1 MGGSRSQ
8 FGSSRCGLKEGSGS
22 SALASS
28 RRNPLASKMPS
39 SEELEAL
46 KQNMY
51 PCMACFCAE
60 QSCTGD
66 FMPLCF
72 ATGKV
77 CCCVQSV
84 GLECPPIWCE
94 PDPCYSE
101 ERGIC
106 EVNQKMCCMYSEV
119 QFPPGKDIGFGCC
132 GLGCCRTSDDAP
144 AEEPLV
150 E

>member
-1 MGGSRSQ
+1 MGG
-8 FGSSRCGLKEGSGS
+8 
-22 SALASS
+22 ALDS
-28 RRNPLASKMPS
+28 MPT
-39 SEELEAL
+39 SEELEEM

-72 ATGKV
+72 AAGKV
-77 CCCVQSV
+77 CCCVAGA
-84 GLECPPIWCE
+84 GLEFPCIKCE

-106 EVNQKMCCMYSEV
+106 EVSNKMCCMYSEV
-119 QFPPGKDIGFGCC
+119 QFPPGKDIGCGCC
-132 GLGCCRTSDDAP
+132 GVGCCRTSDDAP
-144 AEEPLV
+144 PEEGVLFRQLRRQSKHECLHTQEHSYLLLAQLP
-150 E
+150 

>member
-1 MGGSRSQ
+1 MGQ
-8 FGSSRCGLKEGSGS
+8 
-22 SALASS
+22 
-28 RRNPLASKMPS
+28 M
-39 SEELEAL
+39 

-106 EVNQKMCCMYSEV
+106 EVSNKMCCMYSEV

-132 GLGCCRTSDDAP
+132 GVGCCRTSDDAP
-144 AEEPLV
+144 PAAEPLV
-150 E
+150 ECALQDCSPSSADEA